1 MTAQRAANAP
11 AAPVFL
17 DDEALRRLT
26 GFSHKVR
33 QVEQLR
39 RMGIPFWVNG
49 RGAPVVACS
58 AVQGG
63 KPAPEAAKPLT
74 DLTPFVLRRA

>member
-1 MTAQRAANAP
+1 MP
-11 AAPVFL
+11 ADLFL
-17 DDEALRRLT
+17 DDDALRQLT
-26 GFSHKVR
+26 GFAHKAR

-63 KPAPEAAKPLT
+63 KQADAPPPKQAWVPR
-74 DLTPFVLRRA
+74 VLRSP